1 MVTIVNK
8 TNVCVLTKALA
19 LVSLLAPASGQA
31 LGIGEIKLHSA
42 LNQKLDADI
51 SLILSGESLSDL
63 KVNLASPEKF
73 NEAGVSWT
81 YFLPKIKFETINQA
95 NGLAIIKLTSQE
107 ALKEPFL
114 DFLLEVSWPKGSLYR
129 EFTVLVD
136 PPLAYN
142 QASINTTENYTQS
155 PAPQV
160 YEHDSRDQSQYGPTK
175 VTDTLWSVADHSRGQ
190 SAVSIEQ
197 MMIAI
202 YQANPDAFYK
212 KNIHALKSGKI
223 LTIPEQET
231 VLKLSRNQALV
242 ELDQYNQAW
251 KSHSTPTHIK
261 KNKEKPVLSKVEGF
275 VNKQLTLA
283 APVEGEPT
291 STEKK
296 PADVLDV
303 TTEMAVAESTE
314 LAKSITVPT
323 DDATQNKVAAL
334 EKQLA
339 MMQELIVIKDQQL
352 SALQAIPAPLPS
364 ETAPNNDITPAK
376 PTSPSQVDIPVSQL
390 NLYYLGG
397 AGAVILTLL
406 GGLWWRKRKVD
417 EQTNVESMF
426 ASSSIIKTPD
436 NIPVSVT
443 KDNDITDDVAT
454 VGESSFLSEFTP
466 SDFDSFD
473 TDQGEIDPISEA
485 DVYLAYGRYQ
495 QAEELIRQAIKDQ
508 PTRDES
514 KLKLLEIFYA
524 NEDSIAFE
532 TYANELATAGKQNEN
547 VFWGK
552 VAEMGC
558 EICPASPLFF
568 SEGAGE
574 SQNNQDTE
582 VNLTSFSI
590 ASEED
595 EQAVIVTSKSPE
607 AIDFDL
613 TSMDTETLYDGHKA
627 SIELSKFSEASG
639 ANKKEEFESYEF
651 NLNSNEV
658 KATGIDDFDFS
669 ELENANKKYPDT
681 DFSVDSSL
689 DLNDDL
695 LGDFDFDFDMPFST
709 SEQAANEKDEFGVPN
724 LTNLDALEMKLDLA
738 KAYVDMGDVVAAKDI
753 AREVFEQGTAEQKEV
768 AQALLN
774 ELD

>member
-1 MVTIVNK
+1 
-8 TNVCVLTKALA
+8 VLTKALA

-81 YFLPKIKFETINQA
+81 YFLPKIKFETIAQA

-114 DFLLEVSWPKGSLYR
+114 DFLLEVSWPKGNLYR

-142 QASINTTENYTQS
+142 QASINTTQNYTQS
-155 PAPQV
+155 PAPPV
-160 YEHDSRDQSQYGPTK
+160 YEHDQSQYGPTK
-175 VTDTLWSVADHSRGQ
+175 VTDTLWSIAEHSRGQ
-190 SAVSIEQ
+190 SPVSIEQ

-202 YQANPDAFYK
+202 YQENPDAFYK
-212 KNIHALKSGKI
+212 KNIHALRSGKI
-223 LTIPEQET
+223 LTIPEQEV

-242 ELDQYNQAW
+242 ELNQYNQAW
-251 KSHSTPTHIK
+251 KSHSTPTYIK
-261 KNKEKPVLSKVEGF
+261 KNKEKPVLSKIEGV

-283 APVEGEPT
+283 APVEGELT

-296 PADVLDV
+296 PTDVLAV
-303 TTEMAVAESTE
+303 TTEMAGAENTE
-314 LAKSITVPT
+314 LVKSVTVPT

-339 MMQELIVIKDQQL
+339 TMQELIVIKDQQL
-352 SALQAIPAPLPS
+352 AALQAIPAPLPS
-364 ETAPNNDITPAK
+364 ETASIKPPNNDITTAK
-376 PTSPSQVDIPVSQL
+376 PTTPSQVDIPVAQS

-406 GGLWWRKRKVD
+406 AGLWWRKRKVD

-426 ASSSIIKTPD
+426 ASSSIIKTPN
-436 NIPVSVT
+436 NIAISVT

-454 VGESSFLSEFTP
+454 VSESSFLSEFTP

-524 NEDSIAFE
+524 NEDSMAFE

-552 VAEMGC
+552 VAEMGH

-574 SQNNQDTE
+574 PQNNQDTE

-590 ASEED
+590 ASQED
-595 EQAVIVTSKSPE
+595 EQAVIVASNSPG

-613 TSMDTETLYDGHKA
+613 TLMDTETLYDGDKT
-627 SIELSKFSEASG
+627 SVELGKFSEAIG

-669 ELENANKKYPDT
+669 ELENANKKYPDP

-709 SEQAANEKDEFGVPN
+709 SEQAANEKDEFGVSN

-738 KAYVDMGDVVAAKDI
+738 KAYVDMGDAVAAKDI

-774 ELD
+774 ELN